1 MPHDPTHGHDPAPAT
16 SASPHGAASGASI
29 ALERALRELL
39 VEKGVFDEDA
49 IRAEIELTESRTPL
63 LGARVVARAWTDPVY
78 RDWLLRDAKAA
89 IQELLGIDLELTP
102 ELVVVENTPTLHHV
116 VCCTLCS
123 CYPRAVIGV
132 PPAWYKSA
140 EYRSR
145 IVVEPREVLLEFGL
159 RLPPDTVIRVVDST
173 ADIRY
178 LVMPMRP
185 EGTETMSEAELAA
198 LVGRDSLIGVAQAR
212 ASDRR

>member
-1 MPHDPTHGHDPAPAT
+1 MPHDPTHRHDPVPT
-16 SASPHGAASGASI
+16 DCASPHGAASAASV

-39 VEKGVFDEDA
+39 VEKGLFDENA

-63 LGARVVARAWTDPVY
+63 LGARVVARAWSDPVY

-89 IQELLGIDLELTP
+89 IQALLGIDLELTP
-102 ELVVVENTPTLHHV
+102 DLVVVENTPSLHNV
-116 VCCTLCS
+116 ICCTLCS

-159 RLPPDTVIRVVDST
+159 RLPADTTIRVVDST
-173 ADIRY
+173 ADVRY
-178 LVMPMRP
+178 LVLPMRP
-185 EGTETMSEAELAA
+185 PGTETTSEAELAS
-198 LVGRDSLIGVAQAR
+198 LVGRDALIGVAQAR
-212 ASDRR
+212 EPDRH